1 MFVLSEMVDEA
12 RDVNTHIPRRNRLQS
27 RKTCCQQIACRVT
40 VAEKVFEI
48 GCSELDQCPEKICLL
63 SLSSSG
69 MPQALEDFVT
79 FPPVGVIVEIDSV
92 EILVGPPPLLGARQD
107 SLDLFHPI

>member
-27 RKTCCQQIACRVT
+27 CKTCCQQIACRVT

-48 GCSELDQCPEKICLL
+48 GCRELNQCPEKIRLL

-69 MPQALEDFVT
+69 MP
-79 FPPVGVIVEIDSV
+79 
-92 EILVGPPPLLGARQD
+92 
-107 SLDLFHPI
+107 